1 MILPSDQSLLGRV
14 FDAYQNM
21 MQIAACIREAANQR
35 SIKQPR
41 VLELSRRETGL
52 GDYLPEALI
61 ERYATHENNQ
71 PTISSPVR
79 IPFADKSFDACL
91 ISDVYEHIPAEL
103 RPELMREMLRVTNGL
118 VLLGAPQGNEIVT
131 RFDRIVFDFIW
142 GKYAERFE
150 PLEQHVEF
158 VVDPIEKTLATLKA
172 QGATDVIALPCN
184 YVYRWIHQIL
194 IYFDLQ
200 YRQPDGAV
208 FEALNKIYN
217 ERLSPYDYREPSY
230 RYLIAVSTHQE
241 IDTNRLFEKLKA
253 PGETPALVRETD
265 GVLTKTFQAVDSQ
278 AADKFRE
285 NSLEIVRLNTTISQ
299 LQNDNQWAKNEIE
312 LLRKPSGTGLKAKLK
327 AFLSR

>member
-1 MILPSDQSLLGRV
+1 MISPDQSLLGRV
-14 FDAYQNM
+14 FDSYQNM
-21 MQIAACIREAANQR
+21 MQIAACIREVANQL
-35 SIKQPR
+35 SVQQPR

-61 ERYATHENNQ
+61 EHYATHEENQ
-71 PTISSPVR
+71 PTITSPVR
-79 IPFADKSFDACL
+79 IPYPDKSFDAC
-91 ISDVYEHIPAEL
+91 IITDVYEHIPAKL
-103 RPELMREMLRVTNGL
+103 RPELLREMLRVTHGL

-131 RFDRIVFDFIW
+131 RFDRVVFDFIW

-158 VVDPIEKTLATLKA
+158 VVDPIEKTLETLKA

-200 YRQPDGAV
+200 HRQPDGAI

-230 RYLIAVSTHQE
+230 RYLIAVATHQK
-241 IDTNRLFEKLKA
+241 IDTNTLFEKLKA
-253 PGETPALVRETD
+253 PGETPTLVRETD
-265 GVLTKTFQAVDSQ
+265 GVLREAFQAVD
-278 AADKFRE
+278 ARIADKFRE
-285 NSLEIVRLNTTISQ
+285 NSLEIVRLNAIINQ
-299 LQNDNQWAKNEIE
+299 LQNTVSA
-312 LLRKPSGTGLKAKLK
+312 RLKQKLK
-327 AFLSR
+327 AILSRLF